1 MKYLKTLQNRELDV
15 IAQKVFSIPG
25 IILMEHAS
33 LGLAEVACS
42 HLPEKGSRIA
52 ILCGKGNNGGD
63 GFAAARHLHNAGH
76 VPVIVLLGKQEE
88 VKSGSD
94 AAVNIE
100 IAAKMG
106 ISIEECEDGPAAL
119 KCLSG
124 GNFAICLDAVFGT
137 GLSSQ
142 LRGFYPTLFDEIN
155 ELGMHVIAVDV
166 PSGLNSDTGMPM
178 GAAIRAKQTVTFGFA
193 KTGFQL
199 GEANQYCGEII
210 VKGIG
215 LPREV
220 IENPERFLAKE

>member
-1 MKYLKTLQNRELDV
+1 MKYLNTLENRELDL
-15 IAQKVFSIPG
+15 IAQKRFSIPG

-33 LGLAEVACS
+33 LGLADVVLS
-42 HLPEKGSRIA
+42 HLPEERHKIA

-63 GFAAARHLHNAGH
+63 GFAAARHLHNSGKK
-76 VPVIVLLGKQEE
+76 PVILLLGSCKEI
-88 VKSGSD
+88 KAGSD
-94 AAVNIE
+94 AATNME
-100 IAAKMG
+100 IAAKMQ
-106 ISIEECEDGPAAL
+106 IPIIESIEPQTAL
-119 KCLSG
+119 KHLSE
-124 GNFAICLDAVFGT
+124 GNFEVCLDAVFGT

-142 LRGFYPTLFDEIN
+142 LRGSYPALFEEIN
-155 ELGMHVIAVDV
+155 KLHLHVIAVDV

-199 GEANQYCGEII
+199 GEADQYCGEII

-220 IENPERFLAKE
+220 IESPETFLQS